1 MSDDILLKKAILLE
15 DKREEIKETQQE
27 LLKIIPNI
35 IVMIDENIKQG
46 KKERKRKE
54 IFLIL
59 AFVSLLVMPF
69 LPIIIFNLLFRTP

>member
-1 MSDDILLKKAILLE
+1 VSDDILLKKAILLE